1 MSDELNNVQPEVEN
15 TDKSVIYPQ
24 PDVKKDGDI
33 ARLHKECAKYRLAL
47 KNSNQEKLSIQQQFD
62 DVRKE
67 LESVK
72 LQNFEQLALSKLDK
86 QGCLRSAL
94 VFKDIPQNC
103 ENLDD
108 FIENYKK
115 NNPFLFKK
123 QKSKHGFSF
132 KSGKNANYTPSQKM
146 NNYIRSAIGR

>member
-1 MSDELNNVQPEVEN
+1 MSDELTTSQPEVEN

-24 PDVKKDGDI
+24 ADIKKDGDI
-33 ARLHKECAKYRLAL
+33 AKLHKECAKYRLAL

-72 LQNFEQLALSKLDK
+72 IRNFEQLALLKLDNY
-86 QGCLRSAL
+86 GCLRSAL
-94 VFKDIPQNC
+94 VIKDIPQNC

-108 FIENYKK
+108 FIENYKQ

-132 KSGKNANYTPSQKM
+132 KCGKNANYTPSQKM